1 VTTAHQPAQHQP
13 ALRTPNGRVLRIPE
27 VTVRDPRGG
36 ITTAAVVIDRMA
48 RAHARI
54 DADERAGSH
63 RHDRISRGQRRSLRL
78 LPVLDG
84 VVLLWFLVGVLNV
97 DLRRPDPTLV
107 VAVALALLGTLAV
120 AAWSA
125 AVGEHLR
132 RSKDADRRLVW
143 AAVDGTGRGMVVLT
157 AAMVGLLAVLMFVRV
172 SDEVHQATGDG
183 GTIAVVVALALA
195 GAVVLL
201 NLYILYLSMS
211 DGSAVTT
218 ELDRLGRAL
227 RPHLRR
233 HERAETRAAAVRR
246 TRG

>member
-1 VTTAHQPAQHQP
+1 MTTARPPA
-13 ALRTPNGRVLRIPE
+13 VLDAQRLVPD

-36 ITTAAVVIDRMA
+36 VTTASAIVDRMA
-48 RAHARI
+48 RAHAQI
-54 DADERAGSH
+54 DHDERAGSR
-63 RHDRISRGQRRSLRL
+63 RHDRISAGQRRLLRL

-84 VVLLWFLVGVLNV
+84 LVLLWFLVGVLNV
-97 DLRRPDPTLV
+97 DLRRPDPVLA

-132 RSKDADRRLVW
+132 RSKDAGRRLVW
-143 AAVDGTGRGMVVLT
+143 AAVDATGRGMVALT
-157 AAMVGLLAVLMFVRV
+157 VVVVGLLGVLMFVRV
-172 SDEVHQATGDG
+172 SDEVHQATGLG
-183 GTIAVVVALALA
+183 GTMAVVVALALA
-195 GAVVLL
+195 GSVVLL

-211 DGSAVTT
+211 DGSATTT

-233 HERAETRAAAVRR
+233 HARAQARAAAERRVR
-246 TRG
+246 G